1 MEKFFYQSISTSME
15 IEVPESVYF
24 PHEDSLMLA
33 KALESIAEEL
43 GGKSLLE
50 IGCGSGLISILA
62 AKLGAVVTATDIN
75 PEAVEAAIQNAKAN
89 SVQLN
94 AFASDLFAN
103 VKGSFDFIIFN
114 APYLPDQDGDMPE
127 NFRTQWSIHQNG
139 NVIERFAREAKSHLS
154 SKGRILILFSSLSGD
169 IMKLLKENG
178 FEARILSRKKL
189 DFEELFVVEGKKK

>member
-15 IEVPESVYF
+15 IEVPESVYL
-24 PHEDSLMLA
+24 PHEDSLLLA
-33 KALESIAEEL
+33 HEIEKL
-43 GGKSLLE
+43 GSSLADARFLE

-114 APYLPDQDGDMPE
+114 APYLPDEDAGARSRE
-127 NFRTQWSIHQNG
+127 QWSLHSEKG
-139 NVIERFAREAKSHLS
+139 NIIERFISKAKNHLNED
-154 SKGRILILFSSLSGD
+154 GRILLLFSSLSGD
-169 IMKLLKENG
+169 IIKLLEENG
-178 FEARILSRKKL
+178 FESKILKKEKI
-189 DFEELFVVEGKKK
+189 DFEEIFIVEGKIR